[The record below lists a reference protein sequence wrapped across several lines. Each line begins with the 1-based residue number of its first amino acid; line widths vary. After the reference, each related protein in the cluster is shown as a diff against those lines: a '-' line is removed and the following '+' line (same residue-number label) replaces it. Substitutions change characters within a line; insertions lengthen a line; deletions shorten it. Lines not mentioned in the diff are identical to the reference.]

1 MIRITKTEKW
11 KDVFF
16 LNLKPTAKLV
26 FIYIYENCDDAGF
39 FDLNFDKTANDI
51 GISREDVAL
60 SMKSLEKTFIVSSD
74 SEKLWLRKF
83 LLHQNRLPLD
93 LKTDEGN
100 YIKLQIENNMHKF
113 KDLKEFENIVDNTRK
128 KSRSKSAN
136 DFIKPSVDDIVN
148 HFINEPDWSFI
159 TRQEILELYQYYEGV
174 GWKVG
179 KKNMVDWKLAFIG
192 CFRRNYSKFQRPNVN
207 GTNGNVRNGNKFAGQ
222 QTRLEMIIEGSN
234 EINGFDYNTLKK

>member
-11 KDVFF
+11 KDAFF
-16 LNLKPTAKLV
+16 LSLKPTPKLV
-26 FIYIYENCDDAGF
+26 FIYLYENCDDAGF
-39 FDLNFDKTANDI
+39 FDLNFDKTASDI
-51 GISREDVAL
+51 GISREEVAL

-100 YIKLQIENNMHKF
+100 YIKFQIESNIHKF
-113 KDLKEFENIVDNTRK
+113 NEKDLKEFETIIENTKK

-136 DFIKPSVDDIVN
+136 EFIKPSVDDIVN
-148 HFINEPDWSFI
+148 HFINEPDWSFV
-159 TRQEILELYQYYEGV
+159 TRQEILELHEYYEKV

-179 KKNMVDWKLAFIG
+179 KKKMVDWKLSFIG
-192 CFRRNYSKFQRPNVN
+192 CFRRNYGKFPRPN
-207 GTNGNVRNGNKFAGQ
+207 GNSKNGNKFAGQ
-222 QTRLEMIIEGSN
+222 QTRLEMIVEGN
-234 EINGFDYNTLKK
+234 EQIKNFDYNTLKK